1 MRLFGWT
8 YIPISV
14 IAKLPFAMSVVAVL
28 TAVAATRESYTL
40 AGSTAALVGLGTAIS
55 GPLIGAA
62 ADRWGQRIVLII
74 TALANAAALFG
85 LAVALRLEVTT
96 PVVLAAGMA
105 IGLTSPQASSMVRTR
120 WLYAIRATLT
130 GTDARKV
137 TSKVLSYE
145 SMTDELVFVFG
156 PVIVGIVAVA
166 LGVVVPLDFA
176 AVLTG
181 LGVLAFAVHPSV
193 RFTAGH
199 ARQPTSAPEAAG
211 TSQPEDAPQLE
222 SASQPE
228 GASPTCAA
236 AGPQSDPAGQPAPA
250 EPAPAE
256 PTRPAPV
263 REIYRL
269 IVLVPV
275 LGMTSIGVFFG
286 ASLTSLS
293 NFMERFGQADAAGI
307 YYGIMGVGSAILAL
321 SVVLL
326 PERFTFTAR
335 WLVFGSLALAGSIVM
350 HLVSD
355 PLDVVLPLVIMG
367 CGIGP
372 ALVTLYSIASD
383 VAPFGRTTTVMA
395 MMSTGV
401 VVGQSG
407 SSALT
412 GVIIDRFSYYEGF
425 HMITVA
431 TALLVCLG
439 GVQLLANQS
448 EHRRRSTRIA

>member
-62 ADRWGQRIVLII
+62 ADRWGQRIVLIV

-193 RFTAGH
+193 RFTTGH
-199 ARQPTSAPEAAG
+199 ARQPASAPEPDSAPEVAG
-211 TSQPEDAPQLE
+211 
-222 SASQPE
+222 ASQ
-228 GASPTCAA
+228 
-236 AGPQSDPAGQPAPA
+236 
-250 EPAPAE
+250 PAPAE

-269 IVLVPV
+269 IVIVPV
-275 LGMTSIGVFFG
+275 FGMTSIGVFFG

-293 NFMERFGQADAAGI
+293 NFMERFGQADAAGV

-350 HLVSD
+350 HFVSA

>member
-1 MRLFGWT
+1 MLSVLLRLFGWT

-62 ADRWGQRIVLII
+62 ADRWGQRIVLIV
-74 TALANAAALFG
+74 TALANAGALFG
-85 LAVALRLEVTT
+85 LAVALRSEVAT
-96 PVVLAAGMA
+96 PVVLAAGVL
-105 IGLTSPQASSMVRTR
+105 IGLTSPQATSMIRTR
-120 WLYAIRATLT
+120 WLYAIRATLA
-130 GTDARKV
+130 GAEARKV

-156 PVIVGIVAVA
+156 PVIVGVIAVA

-176 AVLTG
+176 AALTG

-193 RFTAGH
+193 RFTTGH
-199 ARQPTSAPEAAG
+199 ARQPAAAPEAPAA
-211 TSQPEDAPQLE
+211 SQQDP
-222 SASQPE
+222 ASQP
-228 GASPTCAA
+228 AT
-236 AGPQSDPAGQPAPA
+236 QPAPT
-250 EPAPAE
+250 PR
-256 PTRPAPV
+256 RPAPV

-269 IVLVPV
+269 VVIVPV

-286 ASLTSLS
+286 GSLTSLS
-293 NFMERFGQADAAGI
+293 NFMGSFGQADAAGI
-307 YYGIMGVGSAILAL
+307 YYGIMGVGSAVLAL

-335 WLVFGSLALAGSIVM
+335 WIVFGGISLTGSLIM
-350 HLVSD
+350 HTVSR
-355 PLDVVLPLVIMG
+355 PIDVVLPLVIMG

-372 ALVTLYSIASD
+372 ALVTLYSIASE
-383 VAPFGRTTTVMA
+383 VAPYGRTTTVMA

-412 GVIIDRFSYYEGF
+412 GVIIDRFSYFEGF

-439 GVQLLANQS
+439 GVQVLLNRCDA
-448 EHRRRSTRIA
+448 RRRGTRITYYGDE

>member
-8 YIPISV
+8 YIPISI

-62 ADRWGQRIVLII
+62 ADRWGQRIVLIV

-85 LAVALRLEVTT
+85 LAVALRLEVIT

-193 RFTAGH
+193 RFTTGH
-199 ARQPTSAPEAAG
+199 ARQSASAPEPDSEPEAAG
-211 TSQPEDAPQLE
+211 TSQPAL
-222 SASQPE
+222 
-228 GASPTCAA
+228 T
-236 AGPQSDPAGQPAPA
+236 
-250 EPAPAE
+250 E

-275 LGMTSIGVFFG
+275 FGMTSIGVFFG

-350 HLVSD
+350 HFVSA

>member
-62 ADRWGQRIVLII
+62 ADRWGQRIVLIV

-193 RFTAGH
+193 RFTTGH
-199 ARQPTSAPEAAG
+199 ARQPASAPEPDSAPEVAG
-211 TSQPEDAPQLE
+211 
-222 SASQPE
+222 ASQP
-228 GASPTCAA
+228 ALT
-236 AGPQSDPAGQPAPA
+236 
-250 EPAPAE
+250 E

-275 LGMTSIGVFFG
+275 FGMTSIGVFFG

-350 HLVSD
+350 HFVSA

-412 GVIIDRFSYYEGF
+412 GAIIDRFSYFEGF

>member
-62 ADRWGQRIVLII
+62 ADRWGQRIVLIV

-193 RFTAGH
+193 RFTTGH
-199 ARQPTSAPEAAG
+199 ARQPASAPEPDSAPEVAG
-211 TSQPEDAPQLE
+211 
-222 SASQPE
+222 ASQ
-228 GASPTCAA
+228 
-236 AGPQSDPAGQPAPA
+236 
-250 EPAPAE
+250 PAPAE

-269 IVLVPV
+269 IVIVPV
-275 LGMTSIGVFFG
+275 FGMTSIGVFFG

-293 NFMERFGQADAAGI
+293 NFMERFGQADAAGV

-350 HLVSD
+350 HFVSA

-412 GVIIDRFSYYEGF
+412 GAIIDRFSYFEGF

>member
-8 YIPISV
+8 YIPISI

-62 ADRWGQRIVLII
+62 ADRWGQRIVLIV

-85 LAVALRLEVTT
+85 LAVALRLEVIT

-193 RFTAGH
+193 RFTTGH
-199 ARQPTSAPEAAG
+199 ARQSASAPEPDSEPEAAG
-211 TSQPEDAPQLE
+211 TSQPAP
-222 SASQPE
+222 
-228 GASPTCAA
+228 T
-236 AGPQSDPAGQPAPA
+236 
-250 EPAPAE
+250 E

-275 LGMTSIGVFFG
+275 FGMTSIGVFFG

-350 HLVSD
+350 HFVSA

>member
-1 MRLFGWT
+1 MLSVLMRLFGWT

-40 AGSTAALVGLGTAIS
+40 AGSTAALVGLGTAVS

-62 ADRWGQRIVLII
+62 ADRWGQRIVLIV

-193 RFTAGH
+193 RFTTGH
-199 ARQPTSAPEAAG
+199 ARQPASAPEPDSAPEVAG
-211 TSQPEDAPQLE
+211 
-222 SASQPE
+222 ASQ
-228 GASPTCAA
+228 
-236 AGPQSDPAGQPAPA
+236 
-250 EPAPAE
+250 PAPAE

-269 IVLVPV
+269 IVIVPV
-275 LGMTSIGVFFG
+275 FGMTSIGVFFG

-293 NFMERFGQADAAGI
+293 NFMERFGRADAAGV

-350 HLVSD
+350 HFVSA

>member
-1 MRLFGWT
+1 MLSVLMRLFGWT

-40 AGSTAALVGLGTAIS
+40 AGSTAALVGFGTAIS

-62 ADRWGQRIVLII
+62 ADRWGQRIVLIV

-193 RFTAGH
+193 RFTTGH
-199 ARQPTSAPEAAG
+199 ARQPASAPEAVSASEVAG
-211 TSQPEDAPQLE
+211 
-222 SASQPE
+222 ASQP
-228 GASPTCAA
+228 GPASPSCAG
-236 AGPQSDPAGQPAPA
+236 AGPQSDTAAQPAPA
-250 EPAPAE
+250 EPALTE

-275 LGMTSIGVFFG
+275 FGMTSIGVFFG

-350 HLVSD
+350 HFVSA

>member
-1 MRLFGWT
+1 MLSVLLRLFRWT

-62 ADRWGQRIVLII
+62 ADRWGQRIVLIV
-74 TALANAAALFG
+74 TALANAGALFG
-85 LAVALRLEVTT
+85 LAVALRSEVAT
-96 PVVLAAGMA
+96 PVVLAAGVL
-105 IGLTSPQASSMVRTR
+105 IGLTSPQATSMIRTR
-120 WLYAIRATLT
+120 WLYAIRATLA
-130 GTDARKV
+130 GAEARKV

-156 PVIVGIVAVA
+156 PVIVGVIAVA

-176 AVLTG
+176 AALTG

-193 RFTAGH
+193 RFTTGH
-199 ARQPTSAPEAAG
+199 ARQPAAAPEAPAA
-211 TSQPEDAPQLE
+211 SQQDPAPEAPAASQQDP
-222 SASQPE
+222 ASQP
-228 GASPTCAA
+228 AT
-236 AGPQSDPAGQPAPA
+236 QPAPT
-250 EPAPAE
+250 PR
-256 PTRPAPV
+256 RPAPV

-269 IVLVPV
+269 VVIVPV

-286 ASLTSLS
+286 GSLTSLS
-293 NFMERFGQADAAGI
+293 NFMGSFGQADAAGI
-307 YYGIMGVGSAILAL
+307 YYGIMGVGSAVLAL

-335 WLVFGSLALAGSIVM
+335 WIVFGGISLTGSLIM
-350 HLVSD
+350 HTVSR
-355 PLDVVLPLVIMG
+355 PIDVVLPLVIMG

-372 ALVTLYSIASD
+372 ALVTLYSIASE
-383 VAPFGRTTTVMA
+383 VAPYGRTTTVMA

-412 GVIIDRFSYYEGF
+412 GVIIDRFSYFEGF

-439 GVQLLANQS
+439 GVQVLLNRCDA
-448 EHRRRSTRIA
+448 RRRGTRITYYGDE

>member
-62 ADRWGQRIVLII
+62 ADRWGQRIVLIV

-193 RFTAGH
+193 RFTTGH
-199 ARQPTSAPEAAG
+199 ARQPASAPEAVSAPEVAG
-211 TSQPEDAPQLE
+211 
-222 SASQPE
+222 ASQ
-228 GASPTCAA
+228 
-236 AGPQSDPAGQPAPA
+236 
-250 EPAPAE
+250 PAPAE

-275 LGMTSIGVFFG
+275 FGMTSIGVFFG

-293 NFMERFGQADAAGI
+293 NFMERFGQADAAGV

-350 HLVSD
+350 HFVSA

-412 GVIIDRFSYYEGF
+412 GAIIDRFSYFEGF

>member
-62 ADRWGQRIVLII
+62 ADRWGQRIVLIV

-193 RFTAGH
+193 RFTTGH
-199 ARQPTSAPEAAG
+199 ARQPASAPEPDSAPEVAG
-211 TSQPEDAPQLE
+211 
-222 SASQPE
+222 ASQ
-228 GASPTCAA
+228 
-236 AGPQSDPAGQPAPA
+236 
-250 EPAPAE
+250 PAPAE

-275 LGMTSIGVFFG
+275 FGMTSIGVFFG

-293 NFMERFGQADAAGI
+293 NFMERFGQADAAGV

-350 HLVSD
+350 HFVSA

-412 GVIIDRFSYYEGF
+412 GAIIDRFSYFEGF

>member
-1 MRLFGWT
+1 MLSVLMRLFGWT
-8 YIPISV
+8 YIPISI

-62 ADRWGQRIVLII
+62 ADRWGQRIVLIV

-85 LAVALRLEVTT
+85 LAVALRLEVIT

-193 RFTAGH
+193 RFTTGH
-199 ARQPTSAPEAAG
+199 ARQSASAPEPDSEPEAAG
-211 TSQPEDAPQLE
+211 TSQPAP
-222 SASQPE
+222 
-228 GASPTCAA
+228 T
-236 AGPQSDPAGQPAPA
+236 
-250 EPAPAE
+250 E

-275 LGMTSIGVFFG
+275 FGMTSIGVFFG

-350 HLVSD
+350 HFVSA